1 MEIRKAGRK
10 GQFPSLFLK
19 FLISLFNTFSRIRE
33 TIWKSGKQEGNGHYL
48 LFFPDVPDFLI
59 QHVFQN
65 TGDYLEIRKAG
76 RERSISPLR
85 LRASA
90 GDVLLSP
97 AAGAVRPPCGIW
109 PGFKPDCVAA
119 PLCGAL
125 AQPPWE
131 RGRPGRFCSRV
142 ACNATPTLHRA

>member
-1 MEIRKAGRK
+1 MEIRKAGK
-10 GQFPSLFLK
+10 
-19 FLISLFNTFSRIRE
+19 
-33 TIWKSGKQEGNGHYL
+33 
-48 LFFPDVPDFLI
+48 
-59 QHVFQN
+59 
-65 TGDYLEIRKAG
+65 
-76 RERSISPLR
+76 ERSISPLR

-90 GDVLLSP
+90 GDVLLST

-131 RGRPGRFCSRV
+131 RGRLALRSRFGEEWVPAASV
-142 ACNATPTLHRA
+142 HRALLVGASKSLSVSVSKGEGRSENTGDYLEIRKTGMERSISPLCFLMFLISLFTSLYF